1 MPRRT
6 AKTEPVR
13 SATGVP
19 LTREVAFKFAL
30 DPTAAQEQQLLQHA
44 GAARKAYN
52 HHIGR
57 VKANLEQRATER
69 DAGVAEADLTPSL
82 SWSKFSFINEMN
94 AWKNGKAPDSPVND
108 DGSLGLGWR
117 DQVSADVF
125 ECASVDAAQALANWS
140 TSRTGARKGRSVGF
154 PGFKARHKTTPA
166 FRLRNR
172 SRPGA
177 TQVIRVAG
185 PKALLLPKIG
195 QTRVHG
201 CTRKIRRM
209 LEAGR
214 LHLYTASVRREKGR
228 WWVTLS
234 GLAGQFHHERRSLAR
249 RRGRHPVPAGLDR
262 GVKHLA
268 VVADADA
275 TTDDATTDKDV
286 LHVVEGVKALQ
297 HAQTALRRANKT
309 FARTKEG
316 STGRRRAKDRL
327 TRIHARVAHLR
338 AETAHQL
345 SFWCATRLS
354 RLTIE
359 DLNIAGM
366 SQLRAL
372 ARAVADAGMGDL
384 GRLLQYKARW
394 YGLDLVVAARWFAS
408 SKTCSACGRVKKTLS
423 LSERTYRCDG
433 LDGCGLVL
441 DRDVNAAVNLARWP
455 DTHTVAVLT
464 AVDPPPLVEA
474 A

>member
-1 MPRRT
+1 
-6 AKTEPVR
+6 
-13 SATGVP
+13 
-19 LTREVAFKFAL
+19 
-30 DPTAAQEQQLLQHA
+30 
-44 GAARKAYN
+44 
-52 HHIGR
+52 
-57 VKANLEQRATER
+57 
-69 DAGVAEADLTPSL
+69 
-82 SWSKFSFINEMN
+82 
-94 AWKNGKAPDSPVND
+94 
-108 DGSLGLGWR
+108 
-117 DQVSADVF
+117 
-125 ECASVDAAQALANWS
+125 
-140 TSRTGARKGRSVGF
+140 
-154 PGFKARHKTTPA
+154 
-166 FRLRNR
+166 
-172 SRPGA
+172 
-177 TQVIRVAG
+177 
-185 PKALLLPKIG
+185 
-195 QTRVHG
+195 
-201 CTRKIRRM
+201 M

-214 LHLYTASVRREKGR
+214 LHLYTASFRREKGR

-234 GLAGQFHHERRSLAR
+234 GLAADFHHERRSLAL

-268 VVADADA
+268 VVADTDA
-275 TTDDATTDKDV
+275 TTDEDV

-297 HAQTALRRANKT
+297 HAQTSLRRANKT
-309 FARTKEG
+309 LARSKEG

-327 TRIHARVAHLR
+327 TRIHARVAYLR
-338 AETAHQL
+338 AEVAHQL

-366 SQLRAL
+366 TQLRTL

-394 YGLDLVVAARWFAS
+394 YGLELAVADRWFAS

-423 LSERTYRCDG
+423 LSQRTYRCDG

-455 DTHTVAVLT
+455 DTHTAAVPM
-464 AVDPPPLVEA
+464 AVDPPPLWEA